1 MYCGSP
7 PPIDYDAKMRDD
19 VGAKDAEAIIP
30 DVYDGPKNLPTM
42 LTTDLSPRFDPIEE
56 PISCQFKDTLGS
68 VRGRVRVRLAQAD
81 SPRHG
86 PRRAAPRLGGPDQ
99 GAHLAGP
106 AAGRRLIHRRC
117 RLLQRRARG
126 LVQSD
131 MTACGQR
138 VRRGVA
144 Q

>member
-99 GAHLAGP
+99 GAIWQDPLPAVGLYTD
-106 AAGRRLIHRRC
+106 AAGCCKGEREGSSSRI
-117 RLLQRRARG
+117 
-126 LVQSD
+126 
-131 MTACGQR
+131 
-138 VRRGVA
+138 
-144 Q
+144 